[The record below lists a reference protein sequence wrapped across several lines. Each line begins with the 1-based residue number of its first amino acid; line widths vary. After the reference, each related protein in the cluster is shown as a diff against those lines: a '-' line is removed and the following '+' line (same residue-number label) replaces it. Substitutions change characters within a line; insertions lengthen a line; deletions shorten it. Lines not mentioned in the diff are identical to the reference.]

1 MSVSEAIPGA
11 SRLRNQNEILIEK
24 SDEAIKNK
32 IKKSPSLEFFCFSF
46 WDNLNPVVAVSFLP
60 LTAPDVQLPLQSLAR
75 SPPRGELKTVS
86 FASVFTKCRFV
97 SPSPHLWGEG

>member
-46 WDNLNPVVAVSFLP
+46 YDNLKPDDALSF
-60 LTAPDVQLPLQSLAR
+60 
-75 SPPRGELKTVS
+75 
-86 FASVFTKCRFV
+86 
-97 SPSPHLWGEG
+97 

>member
-46 WDNLNPVVAVSFLP
+46 YDNLKPDDALSFWP
-60 LTAPDVQLPLQSLAR
+60 LTAPDVQLPLQS
-75 SPPRGELKTVS
+75 
-86 FASVFTKCRFV
+86 FAPLR
-97 SPSPHLWGEG
+97 